1 MHHLSNCV
9 HEIASDFIPSSALL
23 FYHQLEF
30 LFKTLSNKHEDIC
43 WTSFSHAHTH
53 TRALRVIDAR
63 QNIRE
68 TLCGHV
74 IRVSYGQSDFWGPTK
89 VERSYPSAIMSR
101 LSPNESDVAKWP
113 QSESLILL
121 AKCHRSSPHFRIAL
135 SHSYHNHSYHSLSL
149 ARRKRHKAKPK
160 ITIYTTSIICHSPS
174 LNQTLVTKV
183 LYQLKHLFTVFCA
196 PLCLPPIRRKNP
208 GCQSC
213 ATS

>member
-1 MHHLSNCV
+1 MHHFSNCN
-9 HEIASDFIPSSALL
+9 HDIASSFIPSSALL
-23 FYHQLEF
+23 STTRQSSCSKLC
-30 LFKTLSNKHEDIC
+30 L
-43 WTSFSHAHTH
+43 TSTKIFAGPPFHTH
-53 TRALRVIDAR
+53 TLTRALRVIDAR

-101 LSPNESDVAKWP
+101 LSPTESDVAKWP

-135 SHSYHNHSYHSLSL
+135 RHSYHSLSYHNHSYHSLSL

-160 ITIYTTSIICHSPS
+160 ITIYTTSII
-174 LNQTLVTKV
+174 
-183 LYQLKHLFTVFCA
+183 
-196 PLCLPPIRRKNP
+196 
-208 GCQSC
+208 
-213 ATS
+213 